1 MALPQPMSVLM
12 PTMAVMMVVVV
23 VVEILDPDQPRPAAI
38 ISLGP
43 GSVDLARRIGV
54 ARTRCFGTGRETGQ
68 QDE

>member
-23 VVEILDPDQPRPAAI
+23 EILDPDQPRPAAI
-38 ISLGP
+38 IFLGP
-43 GSVDLARRIGV
+43 GSVNLARRIGV

>member
-23 VVEILDPDQPRPAAI
+23 VEILDPDQPRPAAI
-38 ISLGP
+38 IFLGP

>member
-23 VVEILDPDQPRPAAI
+23 VVN
-38 ISLGP
+38 
-43 GSVDLARRIGV
+43 LARRLGV

>member
-23 VVEILDPDQPRPAAI
+23 VEILDPDQPRPAAI
-38 ISLGP
+38 IFLGA

>member
-38 ISLGP
+38 IFLGP